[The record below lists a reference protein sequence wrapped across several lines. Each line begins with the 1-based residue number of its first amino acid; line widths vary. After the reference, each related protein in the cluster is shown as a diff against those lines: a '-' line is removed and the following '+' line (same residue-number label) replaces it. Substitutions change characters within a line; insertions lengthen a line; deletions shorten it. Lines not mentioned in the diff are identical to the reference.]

1 MEFAVHYHGII
12 DQRRKYT
19 GEPYIEHPKAVAEIV
34 RTVPY
39 TPAKSAMLAAAWLHD
54 VVEDTPATIDEVRGT
69 FGAEIAGLVEMLTNV
84 SRPEDGNRAKRKD
97 IDRRHTALSSREAKT
112 VKLADIIDNT
122 RNIVAR
128 DQVFARTYLI
138 EKARLLQVLRDGDA
152 ALWFQAEAMITE
164 AMASLASANSASANS
179 SGANSAVDTSASASM
194 ASASPPV
201 DQR

>member
-1 MEFAVHYHGII
+1 MAVSTIERRAMEFAAHYHGII

-54 VVEDTPATIDEVRGT
+54 IVEDTPATIDEVRST
-69 FGAEIAGLVEMLTNV
+69 FGAEIACLVEMLTNV

-128 DQVFARTYLI
+128 DRSFARTYLI
-138 EKARLLQVLRDGDA
+138 EKARLLQVLRDGDSD
-152 ALWFQAEAMITE
+152 LWFQAESMIAA
-164 AMASLASANSASANS
+164 AMADLNNAKLSSAST
-179 SGANSAVDTSASASM
+179 AVGLTASTATAS
-194 ASASPPV
+194 
-201 DQR
+201 D